1 MFFGGTPK
9 SSETTGHPY
18 ECQQKRILRH
28 HICVGSLT
36 PIWAQTMTI
45 SSEIQLRAIGILNS
59 FRSDNSNISAS
70 SPNNSADSATSSAP
84 TLPGPADH
92 PDASVDVAKFTRWL
106 DLRVTDKGLG
116 EKTALCY
123 RKWVASHLESVG
135 HTSTQE
141 LRAWI
146 PPSRRQRLKEAASIS
161 PENVLLN
168 GVDDSKLFVSSAKK
182 NQRYLS
188 FVSENVLEL
197 LKADLMPPARTK
209 DEENNPSRNR
219 IASMETAMWFMCTLW
234 TGLRPHEWPY
244 ARYLEEHYDP
254 DTQQTIRR
262 VLEVTT
268 LKQSGRREDNP
279 LKDKRY
285 LVLEDWPDN
294 QLRALKMFLEI
305 VYQHEDAKQFGNF
318 YDRRRKTLQ
327 RSWARILKFHGGTI
341 EHLGAEMAPSN
352 KPKLKMLAA
361 TTSSP
366 GVFEGNSLCFYTA
379 RHAFAEEA
387 RRSGTFSRYDIAA
400 VLGHSMITNQSY
412 YGPRKEHLEREHR
425 YTLPK
430 PWPGESD
437 AIAMWDQTANPLR
450 GKFTNRD
457 DLSQSLL
464 DTESKNRNRED
475 ADGISSFWLGL

>member
-1 MFFGGTPK
+1 M
-9 SSETTGHPY
+9 S
-18 ECQQKRILRH
+18 RI
-28 HICVGSLT
+28 VN
-36 PIWAQTMTI
+36 PIRAQTMTI
-45 SSEIQLRAIGILNS
+45 SSEIQLRAIAILNA
-59 FRSDNSNISAS
+59 FRSDNLNTSLS
-70 SPNNSADSATSSAP
+70 SSTNSAHAATSSATTKGPSP
-84 TLPGPADH
+84 TDY
-92 PDASVDVAKFTRWL
+92 PDTSVDVAKFTRWL
-106 DLRVTDKGLG
+106 DHRVTDKGLG
-116 EKTALCY
+116 ERTALCY
-123 RKWVASHLESVG
+123 RRWVSSHLESLG
-135 HTSTQE
+135 HGSTSE

-146 PPSRRQRLKEAASIS
+146 PPSRRHRLKESALLN

-168 GVDDSKLFVSSAKK
+168 GVDDTKLFVASAKK
-182 NQRYLS
+182 NKRYLS
-188 FVSENVLEL
+188 YMSESVLEL

-209 DEENNPSRNR
+209 EEEDKPSRNR
-219 IASMETAMWFMCTLW
+219 IAGMETAMWFMCTLW
-234 TGLRPHEWPY
+234 TGLRPHEWPS

-254 DTQQTIRR
+254 DTQMTIRR

-294 QLRALKMFLEI
+294 QIHALKLFLEI
-305 VYQHEDAKQFGNF
+305 VYRHEDAKEFTTF
-318 YDRRRKTLQ
+318 YDRRRKLLQ
-327 RSWARILKFHGGTI
+327 RSWARIQKFHGGTI
-341 EHLGAEMAPSN
+341 EHLGVEFAPS
-352 KPKLKMLAA
+352 KKQKLKSLAA
-361 TTSSP
+361 STSSP
-366 GVFEGNSLCFYTA
+366 AVFEGQSICFYTA

-387 RRSGTFSRYDIAA
+387 RRSGSFSRYDMAA

-412 YGPRKEHLEREHR
+412 YGPRKEQFEREHR

-457 DLSQSLL
+457 DLAQSLL

-475 ADGISSFWLGL
+475 VDGISSFWQGL